1 MKKISILI
9 PLIILALF
17 AFTKTNSTST
27 ESEKTNSKTEEENQE
42 ITKEEVIYTDDE
54 TTLKGYLF
62 YPEDSKG
69 KKSGVIVVH
78 EWCTGV

>member
-9 PLIILALF
+9 PLILLALF

-27 ESEKTNSKTEEENQE
+27 ESEKTNSKTEEDNQK

-54 TTLKGYLF
+54 TTLNRYLF

-78 EWCTGV
+78 EWCTGI